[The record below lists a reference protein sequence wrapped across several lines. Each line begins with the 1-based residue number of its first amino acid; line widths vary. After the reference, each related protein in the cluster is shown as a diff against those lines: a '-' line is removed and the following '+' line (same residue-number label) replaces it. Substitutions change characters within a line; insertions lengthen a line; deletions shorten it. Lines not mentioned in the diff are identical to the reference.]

1 MALLGIAVLGLIR
14 QNINGLTPTIILGN
28 GLLGFLLMIPAYYVS
43 FNHHWNE
50 GPVFSVRR
58 LYTPLLICVLL
69 LVPSMIYA
77 SVAFGYDW
85 KEYYVID
92 GNLNTKQISTH
103 LLTLFIPVFILH
115 IIQMLAISNER
126 EVIINTSR
134 LNIPKM
140 SDGVNDKVVPFPHE
154 ESSTKEDNRV
164 LTLHGNTKTGSNLQF
179 YIGQLFYV
187 ESNANYLKVAV
198 YENDKLQIKK
208 IRLTIKQFEE
218 ATHDFPQLMRCH
230 RAFVV
235 NLNHVTYYQGSV
247 GKGELHFDI
256 IEDVIPVSK
265 TYASA
270 ISNSLCCV

>member
-14 QNINGLTPTIILGN
+14 QNINGLTPKIILGN
-28 GLLGFLLMIPAYYVS
+28 GLLVFLLMIPAYYVS
-43 FNHHWNE
+43 FNRHWNE

-58 LYTPLLICVLL
+58 LYTPLLICLL
-69 LVPSMIYA
+69 LLIPSMIYA

-85 KEYYVID
+85 KAYYVID
-92 GNLNTKQISTH
+92 GTLNTKQITTH
-103 LLTLFIPVFILH
+103 LLALFIPVLILH

-134 LNIPKM
+134 LSVPKM
-140 SDGVNDKVVPFPHE
+140 SNSESDKAMPFPHK

-164 LTLHGNTKTGSNLQF
+164 LTLHGNTKTGADLQF

-187 ESNANYLKVAV
+187 ESSANYLKVAV
-198 YENDKLQIKK
+198 YENDNLQINK

-218 ATHDFPQLMRCH
+218 ATSNFPQLMRCH

-235 NLNHVTYYQGSV
+235 NMDHVTYFQGSAA
-247 GKGELHFDI
+247 KGELHFDMI
-256 IEDVIPVSK
+256 TDVIPVSK
-265 TYASA
+265 TYINE
-270 ISNSLCCV
+270 ISDRLCRA